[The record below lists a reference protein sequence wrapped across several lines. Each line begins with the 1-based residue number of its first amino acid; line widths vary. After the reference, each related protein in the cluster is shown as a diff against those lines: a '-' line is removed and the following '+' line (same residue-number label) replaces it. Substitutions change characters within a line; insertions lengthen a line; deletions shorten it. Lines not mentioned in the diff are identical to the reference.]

1 MPGELSG
8 HYRHCHLCDI
18 EGNLGSSA
26 MKSRLR
32 ILSRWSDLKW
42 RSLQSRV
49 IKIQTGYSRL
59 WESSSH
65 FSQDIYLSIQ
75 GAFVEFQ
82 LSSLVVNVLISVV
95 TRIYRN
101 AKPVANYIQL
111 LLKLLCRWQHWDG
124 LVATRVGYNYANHC
138 YREETKRKEK
148 LSALASHSSGEISG
162 SGLHA
167 SSIHVRSFV
176 RSSLSSRAKWKQREF
191 EPISGTRQSETWD
204 IQSHSLTCL
213 VCVAFWEPET

>member
-18 EGNLGSSA
+18 EGTLGSSA

-32 ILSRWSDLKW
+32 ILLSRWSDLKW
-42 RSLQSRV
+42 RSLSSRV

-65 FSQDIYLSIQ
+65 FSQNIYLSIQ
-75 GAFVEFQ
+75 EAFVEFQ

-148 LSALASHSSGEISG
+148 LSTLASHNSGEISG

-167 SSIHVRSFV
+167 SSIHVRSLV
-176 RSSLSSRAKWKQREF
+176 LPSHREQNESNANSSRYR
-191 EPISGTRQSETWD
+191 GQSETWD